1 MIPGLPDGSLWVP
14 KGSRRPQ
21 GTKVSESPG
30 FTHWVY
36 SSPVTP
42 PRLLGEF
49 EFELRV
55 PKERGEGSAA
65 MGEFDANVMV
75 SLGTREDGKLV

>member
-1 MIPGLPDGSLWVP
+1 MGSQREQETSGDEGLGEPWLHSL
-14 KGSRRPQ
+14 GLLL
-21 GTKVSESPG
+21 
-30 FTHWVY
+30 
-36 SSPVTP
+36 SPVTP
-42 PRLLGEF
+42 PHLLGEF

-65 MGEFDANVMV
+65 TGDFDSNVMV